1 MATELWVSVIVIAI
15 GTFLMRALPYVW
27 MQRRLS
33 RQNRRDASDGVPAWL
48 IVLGPAMISAMFGVS
63 LAPSSD
69 TTGAWLAT
77 LCGIALTLYIWYRTK
92 SLSWPVCGGVVMYAV
107 VLILAA

>member
-1 MATELWVSVIVIAI
+1 MGIELWIAVIVIAI
-15 GTFLMRALPYVW
+15 GTFLMRSLPYVW
-27 MQRRLS
+27 MQRRLA
-33 RQNRRDASDGVPAWL
+33 RQNRRDSSEGVPAWL

-63 LAPSSD
+63 LVPSSSSAA
-69 TTGAWLAT
+69 AWFAT
-77 LCGIALTLYIWYRTK
+77 ACGIAVTLLLWYRTK